1 MKIKLFVALLFIA
14 NFSLLAQDCPPYS
27 ITFSTQE
34 QLDQFIIQYP
44 NCTELDVD
52 ISINAHGNFDY
63 SPLNNIEKTRRW
75 LYINTFD
82 FDVTGLLNNL
92 KSVRG
97 IDVNSSGSELSLI
110 NSFNELDSIK
120 YRLTL
125 SSSTDEWSKLNLDAF
140 RNLRSVGANLGIKK
154 LKILDSIN
162 IFNKLTE
169 AGSLY
174 FVELQAVTSRFRIYG
189 FENLERT
196 DYMWFRDL
204 EISSLPGFENL
215 VSVYDKIN
223 LENAINTE
231 VFDGFNSLVAVSEIN
246 FKNNN
251 IKKLK
256 GFNNL
261 QELDGGIQL
270 YKNEVDELDAFNSI
284 VQINGPI
291 SIHEDKLTDFK
302 GFSSLKVINN
312 TLFLTGFKS
321 KSIEAFNNLSKV
333 TRYIDIREA
342 DSLLSLD
349 FLSNLKNLS
358 HLSIMDNRSLRDF
371 SGLEN
376 ITHFAGYLKVH
387 HNASLTSFKGLDNLE
402 FIGGICNIL
411 SNQSL
416 SSLSGLGNVK
426 EIKGDFTLIN
436 NWGISNLDH
445 LSSLESVGSLIIE
458 SNKYLKHVNGL
469 EKLKKISEVTGS
481 VVFRDNS
488 SLKSLEGLEN
498 LNDTIVNVYINKND
512 SLENI
517 SALSGLSIV
526 EKAGSN
532 LVIMFNPRLPTCSHD
547 NICRAIFHV
556 YNVYISHNGEDCSK
570 NYLKTHCEYI
580 GLDETIENSAAK
592 IYYDSHSST
601 IAIKLDSKEK
611 VKAVHI
617 YNSVGQIVYSSDND
631 SNFFKIPSF
640 SPGIYVIMVITAEG
654 MISNKIYIY

>member
-291 SIHEDKLTDFK
+291 SVHEDKLTDFK

-436 NWGISNLDH
+436 
-445 LSSLESVGSLIIE
+445 
-458 SNKYLKHVNGL
+458 
-469 EKLKKISEVTGS
+469 
-481 VVFRDNS
+481 
-488 SLKSLEGLEN
+488 
-498 LNDTIVNVYINKND
+498 
-512 SLENI
+512 
-517 SALSGLSIV
+517 
-526 EKAGSN
+526 
-532 LVIMFNPRLPTCSHD
+532 
-547 NICRAIFHV
+547 
-556 YNVYISHNGEDCSK
+556 
-570 NYLKTHCEYI
+570 
-580 GLDETIENSAAK
+580 
-592 IYYDSHSST
+592 
-601 IAIKLDSKEK
+601 
-611 VKAVHI
+611 
-617 YNSVGQIVYSSDND
+617 
-631 SNFFKIPSF
+631 
-640 SPGIYVIMVITAEG
+640 
-654 MISNKIYIY
+654 